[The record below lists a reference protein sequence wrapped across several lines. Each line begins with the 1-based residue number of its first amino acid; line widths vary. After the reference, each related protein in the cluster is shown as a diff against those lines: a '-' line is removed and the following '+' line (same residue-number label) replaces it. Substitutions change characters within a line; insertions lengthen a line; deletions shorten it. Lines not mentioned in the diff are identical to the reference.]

1 MLDYSHPF
9 RLSHFINFCLY
20 PHFPESVV
28 DMADIVF
35 LLDESDGMRQ
45 SERQVV
51 DFLKEFVTEMEIG
64 PEKVQIAL
72 VQYSAEPTTVFRL
85 NTHAQ
90 KNDVLGHLSRIQLT
104 GGQSVRTGAALEY
117 VKNNVFAASAGSRA
131 QQAVPQILI
140 HLSGKKS
147 EDDVLNAV
155 NRLRTAGII
164 LHSVGVKNADRLEM
178 EQVAHSPTAKYFIQ
192 ENSDFPLVREQLI
205 SVIASQTDVIN
216 PVVGEYKSPLRCC
229 FTTEYVSVKYTIFK
243 LQFKLR

>member
-1 MLDYSHPF
+1 M
-9 RLSHFINFCLY
+9 
-20 PHFPESVV
+20 V
-28 DMADIVF
+28 DSADIVF
-35 LLDESDGMRQ
+35 LLDGSDGMKE
-45 SERQVV
+45 SERQVAE
-51 DFLKEFVTEMEIG
+51 FLKEFVMEMEIG

-72 VQYSAEPTTVFRL
+72 VQYSAEPTSVFLL

-90 KNDVLGHLSRIQLT
+90 KNEVLSHLSGMKLI
-104 GGQSVRTGAALEY
+104 GGQSVKTGAALEY

-147 EDDVLNAV
+147 EDDVLDAV

-178 EQVAHSPTAKYFIQ
+178 EQVAHSPTSKYFIQ
-192 ENSDFPLVREQLI
+192 DDSDFPLVREQLI

-216 PVVGEYKSPLRCC
+216 PVVGEYKSFLRCC
-229 FTTEYVSVKYTIFK
+229 LYCIVFRLK
-243 LQFKLR
+243 L

>member
-1 MLDYSHPF
+1 M
-9 RLSHFINFCLY
+9 
-20 PHFPESVV
+20 V
-28 DMADIVF
+28 DSADIVF
-35 LLDESDGMRQ
+35 LLDGSDGMKE

-72 VQYSAEPTTVFRL
+72 VQYSAEPTTVFLL
-85 NTHAQ
+85 NTHNL
-90 KNDVLGHLSRIQLT
+90 KDDVLGHLSGMKLV
-104 GGQSVRTGAALEY
+104 GGQSVKTGAALEY

-155 NRLRTAGII
+155 NRLRTAGIV

-205 SVIASQTDVIN
+205 SDIASQTDLIN

-229 FTTEYVSVKYTIFK
+229 FKMHCFTVK
-243 LQFKLR
+243 LQFKLKLMDFVMLWIF